1 MPNLIKKLTKMEPII
16 GKYLGEPSAHEAEMS
31 SQPPNIVVAY
41 SFKMV
46 GEETLLM
53 HRTIG
58 INAIVFRLNQNLN
71 YISS

>member
-1 MPNLIKKLTKMEPII
+1 VPNLIEKVTKMEPII
-16 GKYLGEPSAHEAEMS
+16 SKYLGEPPAYETETS
-31 SQPPNIVVAY
+31 SQPSILVA
-41 SFKMV
+41 SSLKVV

-58 INAIVFRLNQNLN
+58 VNAIVFRLNQNLN